1 MQDPADRQNS
11 GTAPGKALLI
21 DLDGT
26 LVHSLPDLAA
36 ALNRLLAELDHAP
49 LEETQVRGMIGDGV
63 AKLVERGLAA
73 RGTAVSDGELNALM
87 PRFVELYESALTALT
102 RPYPGVPETL
112 RDLTAEGWSLAVCTN
127 KPEAASRRIL
137 DDLGLMASIEA
148 VAGGDTYAVR
158 KPDPG
163 HLLNTLARLE
173 VPAERAVMLG
183 DGRNDVL
190 AAHAAG
196 LPAILVSFGYSKVP
210 VRELGA
216 DAVIDDFAA
225 LPAALAQLG
234 R

>member
-1 MQDPADRQNS
+1 MNDA
-11 GTAPGKALLI
+11 AKALLI

-36 ALNRLLAELDHAP
+36 ALNRLLAELEHDP
-49 LEETQVRGMIGDGV
+49 LAEAEVRTMVGDGV

-73 RGTAVSDGELNALM
+73 RGREASQDELGDLV
-87 PRFVELYESALTALT
+87 PRFVALYETALTELT

-112 RDLTAEGWSLAVCTN
+112 RGLTAEGWRLAVCTN

-137 DDLGLMASIEA
+137 DDLGLMDSIDA
-148 VAGGDTYAVR
+148 VAGGDTFAVR

-163 HLLNTLARLE
+163 HLLETLARLA

-196 LPAILVSFGYSKVP
+196 LPAILVSFGYSKVS
-210 VRELGA
+210 VHELGA
-216 DAVIDDFAA
+216 DAVIDDFAT

>member
-1 MQDPADRQNS
+1 M
-11 GTAPGKALLI
+11 TARRDAAKALLI

-36 ALNRLLAELDHAP
+36 ALNRLLAELERPP
-49 LEETQVRGMIGDGV
+49 LPEAEVRTMVGDGV

-73 RGTAVSDGELNALM
+73 RGQPRSGDALAALVS
-87 PRFVELYESALTALT
+87 RFVALYETAPTDRT

-112 RDLTAEGWSLAVCTN
+112 RDLAADGWKLAVCTN
-127 KPEAASRRIL
+127 KPEAASRKIL
-137 DDLGLMASIEA
+137 DGLGLMASIDA

-163 HLLNTLARLE
+163 HLLETLTRLA

-183 DGRNDVL
+183 DSRNDVL

-210 VRELGA
+210 ARELGA

-225 LPAALAQLG
+225 LPTALAQLG